1 VAISFVPV
9 VDTGLLLEGMF
20 ENKTMARMLA
30 SQIIDLDALSVTARA
45 GDYVNIGRMPLPAD
59 FARVDI
65 SSTVDLSPT
74 AVSTKAEKAIVLRD
88 ASMNQYN
95 VHDSIRTGGDVSA
108 ALSRGLGDKLAK
120 RICGQL
126 FRGSIA
132 SVQGLSTSHTV
143 DATAATAI
151 TVNDVRKAKQ
161 KLGDEGERMT
171 TLVTTSLM
179 WGDILRDLSETYKIT
194 NVAGT
199 VILDGAINS
208 LMGLTNIIV
217 TDLVP
222 DDQFAIGSAT
232 VGCALLYAPKALY
245 LAYQRAMQ
253 IEYQDNILQP
263 STLKYV
269 KASMDWI
276 GHPHGCTWGGSAN
289 PTDLAWGTSGN
300 WTQQATDH
308 REVGIAMIVA
318 NEGVYA

>member
-1 VAISFVPV
+1 MAISFVPV
-9 VDTGLLLEGMF
+9 VDTGLMLEGMF
-20 ENKTMARMLA
+20 EQKTLARMLRA
-30 SQIIDLDALSVTARA
+30 GIIDLDALAVTARG
-45 GDYVNIGRMPLPAD
+45 GDYVNIGRQPLGAD
-59 FARVDI
+59 FTHCDI
-65 SSTVDLSPT
+65 SSVVDLTPT
-74 AVSTKAEKAIVLRD
+74 AISTAIEKAIVLRD
-88 ASMNQYN
+88 TSMNKYN
-95 VHDSIRTGGDVSA
+95 IHDSIRTGSDVSA
-108 ALSRGLGDKLAK
+108 ALSRSLGDKLAK
-120 RICGQL
+120 RICSQL

-132 SVQGLSTSHTV
+132 AVQALSTSHTV

-179 WGDILRDLSETYKIT
+179 WGDLLRDLSETYKIT

-199 VILDGAINS
+199 VILEGAINS

-222 DDQFAIGSAT
+222 DDQFAIGSTT
-232 VGCALLYAPKALY
+232 VGATLLYAPNSLY

-253 IEYQDNILQP
+253 VEYQANILQP
-263 STLKYV
+263 STMQFV
-269 KASMDWI
+269 KAQMDWI
-276 GHPHGCTWGGSAN
+276 GHMHGCTWGGAVN
-289 PTDLAWGTSGN
+289 PTDAAWGTSGN
-300 WTQQATDH
+300 WSQQATDH